1 MTKIPAGIRIM
12 PSNTF
17 GSAAPEIPAN
27 SDARA
32 NSITRRQIA
41 AEMGAIIW
49 KVCLLL
55 KILRNAESIGKE
67 TCECRRAVTNC
78 QSMTEH
84 GIFQRR
90 GIVEG
95 FFGPLWSM
103 AHRRRLFE
111 FGAARG
117 MNTTFTRLRT
127 ILTTASA
134 GVLPIL

>member
-1 MTKIPAGIRIM
+1 M
-12 PSNTF
+12 PSTTC
-17 GSAAPEIPAN
+17 GSAAPEMPAN
-27 SDARA
+27 SDDRA
-32 NSITRRQIA
+32 NSIMRRQIA
-41 AEMGAIIW
+41 AEIGAIIR

-95 FFGPLWSM
+95 FFGPPWSTAQRKRM
-103 AHRRRLFE
+103 FE

-117 MNTTFTRLRT
+117 MNTYLY
-127 ILTTASA
+127 AP
-134 GVLPIL
+134 GVSCEEIHEEKSQ